1 MHLVTH
7 NGFVICELTQS
18 ASWTHKNLHC
28 PSFVWQWILNLKQTV
43 HEESPCFLFC
53 VFQQC
58 PSTSPISHTEETMNK
73 QLLTHWAQTNSNWIS
88 WDFWKAFDNICHQ
101 KLFEKLCCDR
111 IGEELLPWT
120 KKKKERK
127 KKRLRLVKWRTGID
141 SQFSQCTEDTSG
153 IWLDLSHSAHFWI
166 TQKKRWT
173 RRWQCFLLIK
183 I

>member
-1 MHLVTH
+1 MPKEEEKTWEDVSSKSSENSWGHKSFWLPEIPQTNLTLMHLVTH

-28 PSFVWQWILNLKQTV
+28 PSFVWQWILKLKQMV

-53 VFQQC
+53 VFQYC

-120 KKKKERK
+120 KKRKKERK
-127 KKRLRLVKWRTGID
+127 KGY
-141 SQFSQCTEDTSG
+141 
-153 IWLDLSHSAHFWI
+153 DLWNEEQA
-166 TQKKRWT
+166 
-173 RRWQCFLLIK
+173 
-183 I
+183 